1 MADTGLADGPLQRLR
16 LIWMEWRCSE
26 MVFGKQVAAS
36 SSHSPMFL
44 AIAMLGWL
52 AAVTPASAQT
62 NEILLQERLISL
74 PVYELLQQRG
84 ATTPEQRSQ
93 VIAEACRSGVLG
105 PEDCVQRRR

>member
-1 MADTGLADGPLQRLR
+1 
-16 LIWMEWRCSE
+16 MEWRCSE

-105 PEDCVQRRR
+105 LEDCVQRRR

>member
-1 MADTGLADGPLQRLR
+1 MTRSGSDNAVSFTGMKHLNTADFSSTYGVLR
-16 LIWMEWRCSE
+16 VR
-26 MVFGKQVAAS
+26 AAV
-36 SSHSPMFL
+36 
-44 AIAMLGWL
+44 AIATLGWL

-74 PVYELLQQRG
+74 PAYELLQQRG

-105 PEDCVQRRR
+105 PEDCVHGRR

>member
-1 MADTGLADGPLQRLR
+1 
-16 LIWMEWRCSE
+16 
-26 MVFGKQVAAS
+26 MVFNKLIAARS
-36 SSHSPMFL
+36 SRSPMLL
-44 AIAMLGWL
+44 AIAIVGWL
-52 AAVTPASAQT
+52 AAVAPASAQT

-74 PVYELLQQRG
+74 PVYELLKRHG